1 MKEVFE
7 QYAAYNVWAN
17 QKMIDVIL
25 ALPEEKVNKTITSS
39 FSSLRLTLLHLWT
52 TESTWWQRL
61 KLVENIEIIGNSDSL
76 IQEIATGL
84 ITQSKQWKEWIEK
97 STVAALEHEFIY
109 RNSKKQQFKQP
120 VYMVL
125 LHLFNHGTYHRGQLV
140 TMLRQAGVE
149 SIPATDFIVFSRK
162 EN

>member
-17 QKMIDVIL
+17 QKIIDVIL

-61 KLVENIEIIGNSDSL
+61 KLVEHIGIIGNSDSL

-125 LHLFNHGTYHRGQLV
+125 LHLFNHGTYHRGQMV

>member
-149 SIPATDFIVFSRK
+149 SIPATDFIVFCRK